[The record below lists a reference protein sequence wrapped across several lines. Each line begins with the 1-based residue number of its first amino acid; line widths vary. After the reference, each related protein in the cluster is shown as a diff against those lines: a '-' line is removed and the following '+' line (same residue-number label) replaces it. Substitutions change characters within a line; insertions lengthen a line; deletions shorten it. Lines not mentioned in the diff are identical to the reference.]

1 MASLGGGLD
10 ASGSVLTRFGGES
23 AAAAGVLLAAD
34 DSSSRARLLPAG
46 ATGENSGGID
56 FEALRFAG
64 LGFGVDLVLGDRL
77 PCGDEVVWVGVW
89 GFAMGVVAAGGGGG
103 VDTSAD
109 SGVGVSLAGVADGV
123 VACMMCAFLDTGVI
137 GVDLLVGGGMSWG
150 TGSGTGG

>member
-1 MASLGGGLD
+1 MTSLAGGLD

-23 AAAAGVLLAAD
+23 AAAAGVLLAAG
-34 DSSSRARLLPAG
+34 SSSRALLLPVG

-56 FEALRFAG
+56 FEALRFVG
-64 LGFGVDLVLGDRL
+64 LGFGVDFVLGDRL

-109 SGVGVSLAGVADGV
+109 SGVGVSLADVADGV
-123 VACMMCAFLDTGVI
+123 AACMMCAFLDTGVI
-137 GVDLLVGGGMSWG
+137 GVDLLAGGGMSWG